1 MEAGV
6 LEMLADAEA
15 EARAVLEGVERP
27 EDLSP
32 LALLRALPVGPVVL
46 RGDLDRL
53 IGVPRLDL
61 SDC

>member
-1 MEAGV
+1 
-6 LEMLADAEA
+6 MLADAEA

-32 LALLRALPVGPVVL
+32 RALLRALPVGPVVL